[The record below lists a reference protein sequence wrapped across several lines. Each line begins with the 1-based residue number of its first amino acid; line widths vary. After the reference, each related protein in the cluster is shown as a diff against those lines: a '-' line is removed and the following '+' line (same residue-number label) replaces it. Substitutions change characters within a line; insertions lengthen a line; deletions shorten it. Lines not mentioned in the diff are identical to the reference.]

1 MTVPPPH
8 INSQTRLTSSTEII
22 QNPVIRFSAKI
33 IFGIVLVAS
42 LLVTRYE
49 SGLILDYYTDQSFA
63 LAFTELNISAHGF
76 AFYMIVWRVIRMLV
90 FIGAASL
97 IFSRRADT
105 RIGIATSL
113 WLLAMGVTNSTALI
127 SVNVYLLTE
136 TSQVLA
142 GSSLLTWEY
151 LGAFGSIWLTWAGWT
166 FVMAIL
172 LMYPNG
178 KIEPRW
184 SWVIIISWI
193 FISSLWSVLPLDSRF
208 HPLMWNFYLRSA
220 IVAGLWIALVYTLVL
235 RYRRYFT
242 KIERQQAKWVFYWVV
257 LYALTYFSYII
268 IREVLQLTT
277 LDTPR
282 LILADGAGIIIETS
296 TIGTVIS
303 IAVALF
309 RYRLWDIDLVIN
321 RSLVYGAILTISS
334 VIFFTTLL
342 GLQLVGSTN
351 PLLAVGISLGATALL
366 YQQTKRRVQDFV
378 DHRIYGLRIGL
389 NTVNQLKDTPK
400 PTIEKIGQ
408 LTGHQFGDYELLDLL
423 GKGGMGAVYKAYQ
436 AGETLAIK
444 ILNTDMSM
452 DTDMRRRFEREA
464 TVGMTLQHPNIVT
477 IKEISEQDSHYYMVM
492 EYIDGQDLRQYMK
505 QKGAFDVETAITI
518 ITALCDGLK
527 TAHQANYVHRDI
539 KPANVMLRKDGSPV
553 LMDFGIAKLR
563 DGRTAITKTGAM
575 GTIDYMAPEQIISAK
590 EVDARADIYGLAVM
604 LYEMLAGHPPFKGT
618 AAQLLFAHIQQP
630 APYLQDEL
638 PDIPSHIANSIMR
651 AMSKDPDDRQQTVT
665 AFAKSL
671 SY

>member
-1 MTVPPPH
+1 LTVPSTR
-8 INSQTRLTSSTEII
+8 INSQTHHTNSTEII
-22 QNPVIRFSAKI
+22 HNPLIRFSAKI
-33 IFGIVLVAS
+33 IFGIVLVA
-42 LLVTRYE
+42 LVLVTFYE
-49 SGLILDYYTDQSFA
+49 SGLILDYYTSQSFA
-63 LAFTELNISAHGF
+63 FAFTELNVSARGF

-97 IFSRRADT
+97 IFSRRSDT

-113 WLLAMGVTNSTALI
+113 WLLVMGVANSTALI
-127 SVNVYLLTE
+127 SANVYLLTK

-142 GSSLLTWEY
+142 DNAAITLEY

-166 FVMAIL
+166 FIMAIL
-172 LMYPNG
+172 LIYPNG

-193 FISSLWSVLPLDSRF
+193 FISSLWSILPLDSRF
-208 HPLMWNFYLRSA
+208 HPLMWNFYARSI
-220 IVAGLWIALVYTLVL
+220 IVMGLWIALIYTLVL
-235 RYRRYFT
+235 RYRRYFS
-242 KIERQQAKWVFYWVV
+242 KIERQQAKWVFYWVA
-257 LYALTYFSYII
+257 LYVGVYFLYNITI
-268 IREVLQLTT
+268 ELLQLTT
-277 LDTPR
+277 PYTPR
-282 LILADGAGIIIETS
+282 LILSDSVGVIIETS
-296 TIGTVIS
+296 IAGAIIS

-334 VIFFTTLL
+334 VIFFTMLL
-342 GLQLVGSTN
+342 GLQLIGSTN
-351 PLLAVGISLGATALL
+351 PLLALAISLGATALL

-389 NTVNQLKDTPK
+389 NAVNRLKDVSK
-400 PTIEKIGQ
+400 PTVETTGQ
-408 LTGHQFGDYELLDLL
+408 LTGYQLGDYELLDLL

-436 AGETLAIK
+436 AGETWAIK

-452 DTDMRRRFEREA
+452 DTDIRRRFEREA
-464 TVGMTLQHPNIVT
+464 AAGMALQHPNIVNVKQ
-477 IKEISEQDSHYYMVM
+477 IGEQDDYYYMVM
-492 EYIDGQDLRQYMK
+492 EYIDGQDLRKYMK
-505 QKGAFDVETAITI
+505 QKGAVDVETAVAI

-527 TAHQANYVHRDI
+527 IAHQANYVHRDI
-539 KPANVMLRKDGSPV
+539 KPANVMLRQDGSPV

-563 DGRTAITKTGAM
+563 DDRTAITKTGAM
-575 GTIDYMAPEQIISAK
+575 GTIDYMAPEQIVSAK
-590 EVDARADIYGLAVM
+590 KVDARADIYGLAVM
-604 LYEMLAGHPPFKGT
+604 LYEMLAGHPPFKGN

-630 APYLQDEL
+630 APYLRDEA
-638 PDIPSHIANSIMR
+638 PDIPPHIANAILR

-665 AFAKSL
+665 AFAESL